1 MHRTIE
7 TVGVRFTGRA
17 AINRDPLDDRIE
29 FSCPQCGARGA
40 KPARRP
46 RAEYHFTDGFIQDL
60 EGRDRY
66 LPGLLEKALSVVPVV
81 LLHDQDEKRR
91 FVAVFEPNLDLS
103 KN

>member
-7 TVGVRFTGRA
+7 TVGVRLTGRA
-17 AINRDPLDDRIE
+17 AINRDPLDHRIE

-60 EGRDRY
+60 EGETATCRACR
-66 LPGLLEKALSVVPVV
+66 KALSVVPVV